1 MVDAVVSSIAMSLAT
16 NKDHTEKGAA
26 LIIVLGLVAV
36 IAGWAATA
44 GYEDMLSLRRA
55 ENAVVS
61 MKSELACLSALALA
75 KIALKQDAR
84 DGNID
89 SLDDDWAQVSAPFP
103 IDDGLVSG
111 EVVDA
116 NRYLNLNDL
125 VDAKGEAVLPMVNVA
140 KRLFA
145 VKKLDT
151 ALVDALVDWMD
162 VDDVPFGLG
171 GVEDSGYYDKRY
183 RVKNAHLD
191 RLAELHLIKGFDNDV
206 MDALKDVVT
215 VWPLAK
221 DVVYSKVNV
230 NTVQEGVLLAMFPHM
245 SNVDKDDVMNNR
257 PYDSVDVLKTA
268 LWAQGK
274 EAQAMFSH
282 LSVVSNH
289 FMVRVHAVF
298 GRADR
303 QEEYGLFRDHEK
315 ITLLWR
321 ERLLWQP

>member
-1 MVDAVVSSIAMSLAT
+1 VADAALSNIAMSVHHHA
-16 NKDHTEKGAA
+16 EKGAA

-44 GYEDMLSLRRA
+44 AYEDMLSLRRA
-55 ENAVVS
+55 ENAVVGV
-61 MKSELACLSALALA
+61 KAELACLSALALA
-75 KIALKQDAR
+75 KVALKQDAR
-84 DGNID
+84 DGNVD
-89 SLDDDWAQVSAPFP
+89 SLDDDWAQASVPFP

-111 EVVDA
+111 DVIDA

-125 VDAKGEAVLPMVNVA
+125 VDAKGQAVLPMVNVA

-145 VKKLDT
+145 AKKLDT
-151 ALVDALVDWMD
+151 GLVDALVDWMD
-162 VDDVPFGLG
+162 IDDVPYGLG
-171 GVEDSGYYDKRY
+171 GVENSGYYDKRY

-191 RLAELHLIKGFDNDV
+191 RVAELYLIKGFDKDV

-215 VWPLAK
+215 VWPLVK
-221 DVVYSKVNV
+221 GVEYSKVNV
-230 NTVQEGVLLAMFPHM
+230 NTVQESVLLAMFPNM
-245 SNVDKDDVMNNR
+245 SDVDKDDIMNNR
-257 PYDSVDVLKTA
+257 VYDSVDVLKTA

-274 EAQAMFSH
+274 EAQAIFSH

-303 QEEYGLFRDHEK
+303 QEEYGLSRDGEK

>member
-1 MVDAVVSSIAMSLAT
+1 MSLSAH
-16 NKDHTEKGAA
+16 KDHAEKGAA

-55 ENAVVS
+55 ENAVVG
-61 MKSELACLSALALA
+61 MKAELACLSALALA
-75 KIALKQDAR
+75 KVALKQDAR
-84 DGNID
+84 DGNVD

-103 IDDGLVSG
+103 IDDGLVLG
-111 EVVDA
+111 EVIDA

-125 VDAKGEAVLPMVNVA
+125 VDAKGQAVLPMVNVA

-145 VKKLDT
+145 AKKLDT
-151 ALVDALVDWMD
+151 GLVDALVDWMD
-162 VDDVPFGLG
+162 IDDVPFGLG
-171 GVEDSGYYDKRY
+171 GVENSGYYDKRY
-183 RVKNAHLD
+183 RVKNAPLD
-191 RLAELHLIKGFDNDV
+191 RVAELYLIKGFDKDV

-215 VWPLAK
+215 VWPLVKGAE
-221 DVVYSKVNV
+221 YSKVNV
-230 NTVQEGVLLAMFPHM
+230 NTAQESVLLAMFPNM
-245 SNVDKDDVMNNR
+245 SDVDKDDVMNNR
-257 PYDSVDVLKTA
+257 SYDSVDMLKMA

-303 QEEYGLFRDHEK
+303 QEEYGLSRDGEK